1 MPGILVTGV
10 PGQVGTELLRRARP
24 EHKHLDFRGLSI
36 GELDITDADAVAA
49 AIRGYDL
56 VVNAAAYTAV
66 DQAESDR
73 ERAHAVN
80 ALGPG
85 NLAAA
90 CASAG
95 IPIIQISTD
104 YVFDGTKDGPWEEDD
119 PVSPISVYGAS
130 KEAGERA
137 VRDAHDG
144 HVILRTSWLYA
155 AHGHNFV
162 RTMLRLGRERKSLRV
177 VDDQVGAPTAAGDVA
192 AAIVAIA
199 DRLLAGDGGPFG
211 TYHYTAQGQTTWRGF
226 ADAIFACAEP
236 RWGCRPSVEPI
247 RTRDFPTPAARPAN
261 SVLACERITRVF
273 DPPRRPWR
281 AALEDVMA
289 ELLDQ
294 ETVKG
299 QA

>member
-1 MPGILVTGV
+1 MSRILVTGV
-10 PGQVGTELLRRARP
+10 PGQVGNELLRRSRP
-24 EHKHLDFRGLSI
+24 EVMDLQGFTM
-36 GELDITDADAVAA
+36 EQVDITDAAAVAA
-49 AIRGYDL
+49 VVPDFDL

-73 ERAHAVN
+73 ELAYAVN
-80 ALGPG
+80 ARGPG

-90 CASAG
+90 CAANT
-95 IPIIQISTD
+95 IPLIHISTE
-104 YVFDGTKDGPWEEDD
+104 YVFNGSKPDPWEEDD
-119 PVSPISVYGAS
+119 AVDPLSVYGAS

-137 VRDAHDG
+137 VRDAHEA

-162 RTMLRLGRERKSLRV
+162 RTMLRLGQEHESLRV

-192 AAIVAIA
+192 AAILVVAE
-199 DRLLAGDGGPFG
+199 RLLAGDTGKFG
-211 TYHYTAQGQTTWRGF
+211 TYHYTAQGHTSWCGF
-226 ADAIFACAEP
+226 ADAIFASAEA
-236 RWGCRPSVEPI
+236 RWGWRPSVEPI
-247 RTRDFPTPAARPAN
+247 RTVDYPTPAARPAN
-261 SVLACERITRVF
+261 SVLACEKITRVF

-281 AALEDVMA
+281 MALEDVMA

-294 ETVKG
+294 NTAGV

>member
-1 MPGILVTGV
+1 MPRILVTGV
-10 PGQVGTELLRRARP
+10 PGQVGTELLRRPRP
-24 EHKHLDFRGLSI
+24 ASLEVRGFTI
-36 GELDITDADAVAA
+36 DELDITDAEAVAA
-49 AIRGYDL
+49 AVRGFDL

-66 DQAESDR
+66 DQAESDQ
-73 ERAHAVN
+73 EAAYAVN
-80 ALGPG
+80 ARAPG
-85 NLAAA
+85 HLASA
-90 CASAG
+90 CASAA
-95 IPIIQISTD
+95 IPIIHISTE
-104 YVFDGTKDGPWEEDD
+104 YVFDGTKEGPWQEDD
-119 PVSPISVYGAS
+119 PVSPLSVYGAS

-137 VRDAHDG
+137 VRAAHDD

-155 AHGHNFV
+155 AHGHNFA

-192 AAIVAIA
+192 AAILVIA
-199 DRLLAGDGGPFG
+199 GRLLAERGGLFG
-211 TYHYTAQGQTTWRGF
+211 TYHYAAEGQTTWRGF

-236 RWGCRPSVEPI
+236 RWGWRPSVEPI
-247 RTRDFPTPAARPAN
+247 RTQDFPTAAARPAN

>member
-1 MPGILVTGV
+1 MSRILVTGV
-10 PGQVGTELLRRARP
+10 PGQVGNELLRRSRP
-24 EHKHLDFRGLSI
+24 EVMDLQGFTM
-36 GELDITDADAVAA
+36 EQLDITDAAAVAA
-49 AIRGYDL
+49 VVPDFDL

-73 ERAHAVN
+73 ELAYAVN
-80 ALGPG
+80 ARGPG

-90 CASAG
+90 CAANT
-95 IPIIQISTD
+95 IPLIHISTE
-104 YVFDGTKDGPWEEDD
+104 YVFNGSKPDPWEEDD
-119 PVSPISVYGAS
+119 AVDPLSVYGAS

-137 VRDAHDG
+137 VRDAHEA

-162 RTMLRLGRERKSLRV
+162 RTMLRLGQEHESLRV

-192 AAIVAIA
+192 AAILVVAE
-199 DRLLAGDGGPFG
+199 RLLAGDTGKFG
-211 TYHYTAQGQTTWRGF
+211 TYHYTAQGHTSWCGF
-226 ADAIFACAEP
+226 ADAIFASAEA
-236 RWGCRPSVEPI
+236 RWGWRPSVEPI
-247 RTRDFPTPAARPAN
+247 RTVDYPTPAARPAN
-261 SVLACERITRVF
+261 SVLACEKITRVF

-281 AALEDVMA
+281 MALEDVMA

-294 ETVKG
+294 NTAGV